1 MYSGRRRRSGVR
13 DDAVRDSRVRDDI
26 ELLCG
31 LARRG
36 EGVLRRAAHPAGDD
50 LDGERLARLGRVLLA
65 RLAGGANDAHIVDN
79 GVGHYLDRVEVGAP
93 ARGDEGRDEVEA
105 RVAVAV
111 GDLLVGPVV
120 RERDGVRVAAADE
133 EVLDADVRIA

>member
-1 MYSGRRRRSGVR
+1 MYRRRRRSGVR
-13 DDAVRDSRVRDDI
+13 DDAVRDGRVRDDV
-26 ELLCG
+26 ELLGG

-65 RLAGGANDAHIVDN
+65 RLASSANDTLVVDD
-79 GVGHYLDRVEVGAP
+79 GVGHLLDRVEVGA
-93 ARGDEGRDEVEA
+93 ATRGDEGRDEVKA

-111 GDLLVGPVV
+111 GDFLMRPVV
-120 RERDGVRVAAADE
+120 GQRELVAPVPAPPTAVAA
-133 EVLDADVRIA
+133 